1 MSRILLVGD
10 CHLGLGY
17 PNKHEKWF
25 DVSKEYFENFLI
37 PFVEKNLTE
46 DDIVVQLGDLFDNRS
61 FVPIDALNYAQEV
74 IERIS
79 KVCPIHII
87 IGNHDLWTR
96 STSEINSV
104 RPFRYMPNVFIY
116 DKPEKIEYNGKSI
129 LMMPYVEKKAEQV
142 KTLKKFTGCDYL
154 FCHSD
159 LNGAKMHL
167 NSVAHKNKDK
177 IDVDDFGGYK
187 NVYSGHI
194 HILQRNKNFTFVGS
208 IHEMDRNDIN
218 NQKGIFLLDTKSG
231 KEKFIPNNVSPK
243 FKKFYLTSESDID
256 KLDSLN
262 MKDYIDL
269 YISNSL
275 LINNRKLRR
284 KLELK
289 LESGKFESVEY
300 LDDIAIRDE
309 KLTDV
314 EVSDTPEEM
323 PDTEVFTVNSME
335 YKEVIRDYIINS
347 TYDNNKIKNGILNIY
362 DEIIRIY
369 KEQYSE

>member
-1 MSRILLVGD
+1 
-10 CHLGLGY
+10 
-17 PNKHEKWF
+17 
-25 DVSKEYFENFLI
+25 
-37 PFVEKNLTE
+37 
-46 DDIVVQLGDLFDNRS
+46 
-61 FVPIDALNYAQEV
+61 
-74 IERIS
+74 
-79 KVCPIHII
+79 
-87 IGNHDLWTR
+87 
-96 STSEINSV
+96 
-104 RPFRYMPNVFIY
+104 
-116 DKPEKIEYNGKSI
+116 
-129 LMMPYVEKKAEQV
+129 
-142 KTLKKFTGCDYL
+142 
-154 FCHSD
+154 
-159 LNGAKMHL
+159 MHL
-167 NSVAHKNKDK
+167 NSSGHKNNDK
-177 IDVDDFGGYK
+177 IDVDSFSGYK
-187 NVYSGHI
+187 KVYSGHI
-194 HILQRNKNFTFVGS
+194 HLFQRNKNFTFVGNNFD
-208 IHEMDRNDIN
+208 MDRNDMN
-218 NQKGIFLLDTKSG
+218 NQKGIFILDTKNNT
-231 KEKFIPNNVSPK
+231 EKFIANNISPK